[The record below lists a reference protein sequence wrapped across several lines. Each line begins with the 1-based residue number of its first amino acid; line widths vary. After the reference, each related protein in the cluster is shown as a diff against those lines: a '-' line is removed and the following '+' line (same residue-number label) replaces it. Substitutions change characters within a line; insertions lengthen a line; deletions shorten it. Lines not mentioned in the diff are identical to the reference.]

1 MTKGTVSSPTCG
13 PAGHL
18 PNELTGRW
26 GHPGAG
32 ESGPC
37 QPQPRSWAQWIDL
50 LDRSA
55 PEVLVGWSS
64 SGELE
69 GEAGASTLSTGGCC
83 IQGLSEGGGA
93 VGAAERKGDAAPA
106 SCPLS
111 PECPQQTVG
120 CPVARWVSASPALPE
135 AAPAASPDK
144 GDPGGKSRP
153 AAESAPARSTRA

>member
-1 MTKGTVSSPTCG
+1 MTKGTVSSPHCG

-26 GHPGAG
+26 GHLGAG

-37 QPQPRSWAQWIDL
+37 QLQPRSWAQWIDL

-55 PEVLVGWSS
+55 PEVLVGWPS

-83 IQGLSEGGGA
+83 IQGLSEGRRGRGCSREEGRCGTSILSSLSLVPPA
-93 VGAAERKGDAAPA
+93 DCWLPCGQVGVGFP
-106 SCPLS
+106 CP
-111 PECPQQTVG
+111 P
-120 CPVARWVSASPALPE
+120 
-135 AAPAASPDK
+135 
-144 GDPGGKSRP
+144 
-153 AAESAPARSTRA
+153 